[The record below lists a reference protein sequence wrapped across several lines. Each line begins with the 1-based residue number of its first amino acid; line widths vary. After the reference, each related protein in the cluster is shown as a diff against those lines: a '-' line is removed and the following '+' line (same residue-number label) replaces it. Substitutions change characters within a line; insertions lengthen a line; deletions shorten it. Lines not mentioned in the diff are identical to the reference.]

1 MNKDSTIL
9 VTGGAGYIG
18 SHACV
23 ELLEAGY
30 EVIVIDNLSNSK
42 AESLNRVKQITGKTP
57 VFYQADIC
65 DKPALS
71 KIFETHNISAVMHFA
86 GLKAVG
92 ESCEQPLKYYQN
104 NIHGSLILTEVM
116 TEANVKNLIFS
127 SSATVYGEPDTVQY
141 TEDLPV
147 FGATNPYGKSKAMIE
162 DILKDLSAADA
173 YNTISA
179 PWKIALLRYFNPIG
193 AHQSG
198 LIGEDPNG
206 IPNNLVPY
214 VSQVAVGKLEQLSV
228 FGNDYPTRDG
238 TGVRD
243 YIHVTDLVKGHLK
256 ALQALESNTFEGGGC
271 KAYNL
276 GTGQG
281 YSVLEIIQAFEQIT
295 NKTINYKFAP
305 RRAGDI
311 AENYANPALA
321 LKELAWKTEKNLN
334 DMVADTWNWQTKNP
348 QGFNT

>member
-1 MNKDSTIL
+1 MKNNTIL
-9 VTGGAGYIG
+9 VTGGTGYIG

-23 ELLEAGY
+23 ELLNAGY
-30 EVIVIDNLSNSK
+30 EVIVVDNLSNSHS
-42 AESLNRVKQITGKTP
+42 ESLNRVREITGKEIL
-57 VFYQADIC
+57 FYELDIR
-65 DKPALS
+65 DKAGLTE
-71 KIFETHNISAVMHFA
+71 IFSTHDISAVIHFA

-92 ESCEQPLKYYQN
+92 ESCAQPLKYYQN
-104 NIHGSLILTEVM
+104 NVYGSLILLEVM
-116 TEANVKNLIFS
+116 AAVNVKNLIFS

-141 TEDLPV
+141 SEDLPIY
-147 FGATNPYGKSKAMIE
+147 GATNPYGKSKAIVE
-162 DILKDLSAADA
+162 DILKDLPVSEKST
-173 YNTISA
+173 NTTT

-193 AHQSG
+193 AHESG

-243 YIHVTDLVKGHLK
+243 YIHVVDLVKGHLK
-256 ALQALESNTFEGGGC
+256 ALQILESEVFKEGAC

-281 YSVLEIIQAFEQIT
+281 YSVLEIIDAFEKIT
-295 NKTINYKFAP
+295 NKKINFKFVP

-321 LKELAWKTEKNLN
+321 LKELGWQTEKDLQ
-334 DMVADTWNWQTKNP
+334 DMVTDTWRWQTKNP
-348 QGFNT
+348 RGYSE